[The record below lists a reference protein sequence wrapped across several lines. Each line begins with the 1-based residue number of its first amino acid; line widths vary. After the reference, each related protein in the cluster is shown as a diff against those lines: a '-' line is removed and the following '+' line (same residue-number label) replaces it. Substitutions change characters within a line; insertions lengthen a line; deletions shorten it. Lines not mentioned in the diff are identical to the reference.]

1 MSRLVPAVSPLSHHD
16 IERQSIAIIKEF
28 CPAHLSRPGEF
39 PVLDFFEWLRDARQ
53 LDVGVEDLPP
63 NDEGITYPDGRVI
76 LSESTYRGMV
86 AGNPRDRFTAIH
98 EGYHGLQ
105 HARQLQH
112 RLVHS
117 KLVLHRRQS
126 IPTFR
131 DPEWQANAFAS
142 VTLMPTEMV
151 REVVR
156 SVREW
161 YRPIIL
167 QNTFRV
173 SAQSATFRLK
183 HLVERN
189 KI

>member
-1 MSRLVPAVSPLSHHD
+1 
-16 IERQSIAIIKEF
+16 
-28 CPAHLSRPGEF
+28 
-39 PVLDFFEWLRDARQ
+39 
-53 LDVGVEDLPP
+53 LDVGVEDLAPG
-63 NDEGITYPDGRVI
+63 DEGITYPDGRVI

-86 AGNPRDRFTAIH
+86 AGNPRDRFTTIH
-98 EGYHGLQ
+98 EGYHGIQ
-105 HARQLQH
+105 HAHQLQH

-151 REVVR
+151 CEVIRPVK
-156 SVREW
+156 EC
-161 YRPIIL
+161 YRPIIV
-167 QNTFRV
+167 QKTFCV
-173 SAQSATFRLK
+173 SAQSAAYRLK
-183 HLVERN
+183 HLAERG